1 MVTGIGEIAVVMLI
15 AAVLVVIAKLLKQPT
30 ILAYLVAG
38 VVIGIFG
45 FFHFD
50 RGDIFNVFSDLGIM
64 FLLFLVGLE
73 INYTSL
79 RLVGKTSLIIGLGQI
94 IFTSFFGFII
104 SRVLG
109 FAGIEA
115 LYIAIGLTFSSTI
128 IIIQLL
134 SAKDALNSLYGKIS
148 IGFLLVQD
156 FVAIIILITLAGIQM
171 GEGINFVG
179 ILITVVEG
187 MILFVIMLAL
197 GRKVIPYIFNKIAH
211 SQELLFLSSLAWLFS
226 IAAIVEQAGFS
237 IEIGGF
243 LAGLALANSSERF
256 EISSRMRPLRDFFL
270 LIFFVILGSSM
281 AFSQIGGLLV
291 PIIILSLF
299 VLIGNPIIVIIL
311 MGLMGYEKRVS
322 FMAGVTVAQISE
334 FSLIIAAMGFRLG
347 HIGEGTVS
355 VITAVGVVTITTSTY
370 LIIHADKIFRKIS
383 PYLKFF
389 DRIKKREIHLPV
401 DNLDKPIVLFGYHRT
416 GQSLASHIPKE
427 DLLVIDFDP
436 TVIKHLKDSGY
447 VSVFGDIT
455 DFDIFEK
462 VNLKKAR
469 LVISTSPRLE
479 NNLNLLHQLGKGS
492 PSKQAP
498 KVIVRSDN
506 EKEARILYKAG
517 ADYVLMPHFISGHY
531 LSSIIT
537 GDPELKTLKALKRR
551 DIKMMDKDRLWA

>member
-1 MVTGIGEIAVVMLI
+1 
-15 AAVLVVIAKLLKQPT
+15 
-30 ILAYLVAG
+30 
-38 VVIGIFG
+38 
-45 FFHFD
+45 
-50 RGDIFNVFSDLGIM
+50 
-64 FLLFLVGLE
+64 
-73 INYTSL
+73 
-79 RLVGKTSLIIGLGQI
+79 
-94 IFTSFFGFII
+94 
-104 SRVLG
+104 
-109 FAGIEA
+109 
-115 LYIAIGLTFSSTI
+115 
-128 IIIQLL
+128 
-134 SAKDALNSLYGKIS
+134 
-148 IGFLLVQD
+148 
-156 FVAIIILITLAGIQM
+156 
-171 GEGINFVG
+171 
-179 ILITVVEG
+179 
-187 MILFVIMLAL
+187 
-197 GRKVIPYIFNKIAH
+197 
-211 SQELLFLSSLAWLFS
+211 
-226 IAAIVEQAGFS
+226 
-237 IEIGGF
+237 
-243 LAGLALANSSERF
+243 
-256 EISSRMRPLRDFFL
+256 MRPLRDFFL

-311 MGLMGYEKRVS
+311 MGFMGYEKRVS
-322 FMAGVTVAQISE
+322 FMAGITVAQISE
-334 FSLIIAAMGFRLG
+334 FSLIVAAMGFRLG

-462 VNLKKAR
+462 VSLKKAR

-506 EKEARILYKAG
+506 EKEAKILYKAG

-531 LSSIIT
+531 LSSIIS